1 MKFETFSES
10 EISKLAEVQVYKGH
24 YYDSGRQLI
33 EGGLLD
39 PRMVQLWLIFECVHI
54 LINAGRL
61 THWIIEAYEIE

>member
-39 PRMVQLWLIFECVHI
+39 PRMVQL
-54 LINAGRL
+54 
-61 THWIIEAYEIE
+61 